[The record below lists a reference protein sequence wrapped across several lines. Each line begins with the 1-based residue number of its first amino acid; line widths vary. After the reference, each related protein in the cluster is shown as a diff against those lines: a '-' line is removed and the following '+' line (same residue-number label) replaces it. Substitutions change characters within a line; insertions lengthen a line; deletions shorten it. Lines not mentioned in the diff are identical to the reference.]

1 MSKTRALFESFQENL
16 KMTRE
21 TIGDVDFSVNSGVVD
36 GDIPEFEAKYNI
48 KITNITEPGAHHN
61 AVYSIEGNAEDVQ
74 RFKDEVL
81 VEAEEPKQV
90 LGEDSYETAE
100 EVKAGVEKSGG
111 LYQFIYDEWHNL
123 PEEIRKEIALNAV
136 YELNDDTKILED
148 LAERLIE
155 SEQVKNKDYLTE
167 AVDGHNR
174 FNKRGYNFVQYSYNN
189 EEDVKILEELNNEPE
204 VVVYDELYSD
214 KNGIDPDS
222 GKNYFDEYG
231 CKIIYISG
239 PLKGPNGPQEYMR
252 YVIYKGTPEQVALFR
267 TGGTGHTLRDA
278 AEVDDICIATP
289 KRLTESEETKP
300 IELYMNTW
308 GNYNENGAN
317 IKDGG
322 WMNIEQAKEFLE
334 RHKKE
339 EPFINDTNNCPIEVD
354 EYDNPW
360 EVIEKLEYIENCD
373 NPEALIAIIEST
385 SNNFEE
391 NKRIYESGDY
401 TFFAGVDNDYDLG
414 KAYYDMVGGV
424 SGISEPENY
433 VNREDVKQNLINN
446 MSSDEDYSDEE
457 LDAMVDEDIEV
468 AKVDND
474 ESFFENYFDFETL
487 GRELN
492 YGGFY
497 YADTG
502 AIQTL

>member
-21 TIGDVDFSVNSGVVD
+21 TISDVDFSVNSGVVD

-61 AVYSIEGNAEDVQ
+61 AVYSIEGKAEDVQ

-81 VEAEEPKQV
+81 VEAEESTIEEPK
-90 LGEDSYETAE
+90 S
-100 EVKAGVEKSGG
+100 
-111 LYQFIYDEWHNL
+111 
-123 PEEIRKEIALNAV
+123 
-136 YELNDDTKILED
+136 
-148 LAERLIE
+148 
-155 SEQVKNKDYLTE
+155 
-167 AVDGHNR
+167 
-174 FNKRGYNFVQYSYNN
+174 
-189 EEDVKILEELNNEPE
+189 
-204 VVVYDELYSD
+204 
-214 KNGIDPDS
+214 
-222 GKNYFDEYG
+222 
-231 CKIIYISG
+231 
-239 PLKGPNGPQEYMR
+239 
-252 YVIYKGTPEQVALFR
+252 
-267 TGGTGHTLRDA
+267 
-278 AEVDDICIATP
+278 
-289 KRLTESEETKP
+289 

-308 GNYNENGAN
+308 ANYNENGAN

-360 EVIEKLEYIENCD
+360 EVIEQLEYIENCD

-414 KAYYDMVGGV
+414 KAYYDMIGGV
-424 SGISEPENY
+424 SDISNPENY

-446 MSSDEDYSDEE
+446 MASDEDYSDKE
-457 LDAMVDEDIEV
+457 LDAMVYEDIEV
-468 AKVDND
+468 AKIDND
-474 ESFFENYFDFETL
+474 ESFFENYFDFEAL
-487 GRELN
+487 GRDLGFE
-492 YGGFY
+492 GFY
-497 YADTG
+497 FASTG

>member
-1 MSKTRALFESFQENL
+1 MSNTRALFESFQENL

-21 TIGDVDFSVNSGVVD
+21 TISDVDFSVNSGVVD

-61 AVYSIEGNAEDVQ
+61 AVYSIEGKAEDVQ

-81 VEAEEPKQV
+81 VETEESTIEEPK
-90 LGEDSYETAE
+90 S
-100 EVKAGVEKSGG
+100 
-111 LYQFIYDEWHNL
+111 
-123 PEEIRKEIALNAV
+123 
-136 YELNDDTKILED
+136 
-148 LAERLIE
+148 
-155 SEQVKNKDYLTE
+155 
-167 AVDGHNR
+167 
-174 FNKRGYNFVQYSYNN
+174 
-189 EEDVKILEELNNEPE
+189 
-204 VVVYDELYSD
+204 
-214 KNGIDPDS
+214 
-222 GKNYFDEYG
+222 
-231 CKIIYISG
+231 
-239 PLKGPNGPQEYMR
+239 
-252 YVIYKGTPEQVALFR
+252 
-267 TGGTGHTLRDA
+267 
-278 AEVDDICIATP
+278 
-289 KRLTESEETKP
+289 

-308 GNYNENGAN
+308 ANYNENGAN

-334 RHKKE
+334 RHKEE

-360 EVIEKLEYIENCD
+360 EVIEQLEYIENCD

-424 SGISEPENY
+424 SGISKPENY
-433 VNREDVKQNLINN
+433 VNREYVKQNLIDN
-446 MSSDEDYSDEE
+446 MNSDEDYSDKE

-468 AKVDND
+468 AKIDND

-492 YGGFY
+492 YSGFY

>member
-1 MSKTRALFESFQENL
+1 MSNTRALFESFQENL

-21 TIGDVDFSVNSGVVD
+21 TISDVDFSVNSGVVD

-61 AVYSIEGNAEDVQ
+61 AVYSIEGKAEDVQ

-81 VEAEEPKQV
+81 VEAEESTIEEPK
-90 LGEDSYETAE
+90 S
-100 EVKAGVEKSGG
+100 
-111 LYQFIYDEWHNL
+111 
-123 PEEIRKEIALNAV
+123 
-136 YELNDDTKILED
+136 
-148 LAERLIE
+148 
-155 SEQVKNKDYLTE
+155 
-167 AVDGHNR
+167 
-174 FNKRGYNFVQYSYNN
+174 
-189 EEDVKILEELNNEPE
+189 
-204 VVVYDELYSD
+204 
-214 KNGIDPDS
+214 
-222 GKNYFDEYG
+222 
-231 CKIIYISG
+231 
-239 PLKGPNGPQEYMR
+239 
-252 YVIYKGTPEQVALFR
+252 
-267 TGGTGHTLRDA
+267 
-278 AEVDDICIATP
+278 
-289 KRLTESEETKP
+289 

-308 GNYNENGAN
+308 ANYNENGAN

-334 RHKKE
+334 RHKEE

-360 EVIEKLEYIENCD
+360 EVIEQLEYIENCD

-401 TFFAGVDNDYDLG
+401 IFFAGVDDDYDLG

-424 SGISEPENY
+424 TGISNPENY
-433 VNREDVKQNLINN
+433 VNREYVKQNIINN
-446 MSSDEDYSDEE
+446 MTSDEDYSDKE
-457 LDAMVDEDIEV
+457 LDAMIDEEIEV
-468 AKVDND
+468 AKIDND

>member
-1 MSKTRALFESFQENL
+1 MKAETYKLFESFQENL

-21 TIGDVDFSVNSGVVD
+21 TISDVDFSVNSGVVD

-81 VEAEEPKQV
+81 VESEEPTIEEPK
-90 LGEDSYETAE
+90 S
-100 EVKAGVEKSGG
+100 
-111 LYQFIYDEWHNL
+111 
-123 PEEIRKEIALNAV
+123 
-136 YELNDDTKILED
+136 
-148 LAERLIE
+148 
-155 SEQVKNKDYLTE
+155 
-167 AVDGHNR
+167 
-174 FNKRGYNFVQYSYNN
+174 
-189 EEDVKILEELNNEPE
+189 
-204 VVVYDELYSD
+204 
-214 KNGIDPDS
+214 
-222 GKNYFDEYG
+222 
-231 CKIIYISG
+231 
-239 PLKGPNGPQEYMR
+239 
-252 YVIYKGTPEQVALFR
+252 
-267 TGGTGHTLRDA
+267 
-278 AEVDDICIATP
+278 
-289 KRLTESEETKP
+289 

-308 GNYNENGAN
+308 ANYNENGAN

-334 RHKKE
+334 RHKEE

-360 EVIEKLEYIENCD
+360 EVIEQLEYIENCD

-401 TFFAGVDNDYDLG
+401 TFFAGVDDDYDLG

-433 VNREDVKQNLINN
+433 VNREYVKQNLINN
-446 MSSDEDYSDEE
+446 MASDEDYSDKE

>member
-21 TIGDVDFSVNSGVVD
+21 TISDVDFSVNSGVVD

-61 AVYSIEGNAEDVQ
+61 AVYSIEGKAEDVQ

-81 VEAEEPKQV
+81 VEAEESTIEEPK
-90 LGEDSYETAE
+90 S
-100 EVKAGVEKSGG
+100 
-111 LYQFIYDEWHNL
+111 
-123 PEEIRKEIALNAV
+123 
-136 YELNDDTKILED
+136 
-148 LAERLIE
+148 
-155 SEQVKNKDYLTE
+155 
-167 AVDGHNR
+167 
-174 FNKRGYNFVQYSYNN
+174 
-189 EEDVKILEELNNEPE
+189 
-204 VVVYDELYSD
+204 
-214 KNGIDPDS
+214 
-222 GKNYFDEYG
+222 
-231 CKIIYISG
+231 
-239 PLKGPNGPQEYMR
+239 
-252 YVIYKGTPEQVALFR
+252 
-267 TGGTGHTLRDA
+267 
-278 AEVDDICIATP
+278 
-289 KRLTESEETKP
+289 

-308 GNYNENGAN
+308 ANYNENGAN

-334 RHKKE
+334 RHKEE

-360 EVIEKLEYIENCD
+360 EVIEQLEYIENCD

-433 VNREDVKQNLINN
+433 VNREYVKQNLINN
-446 MSSDEDYSDEE
+446 MASDEDYSDKE

-487 GRELN
+487 GKELN
-492 YGGFY
+492 YSGFY

>member
-21 TIGDVDFSVNSGVVD
+21 TISDVDFSVNSGVVD

-123 PEEIRKEIALNAV
+123 PEEMKKEIALNAI
-136 YELNDDTKILED
+136 YELNDDTKVLED
-148 LAERLIE
+148 LAE
-155 SEQVKNKDYLTE
+155 
-167 AVDGHNR
+167 
-174 FNKRGYNFVQYSYNN
+174 
-189 EEDVKILEELNNEPE
+189 
-204 VVVYDELYSD
+204 
-214 KNGIDPDS
+214 
-222 GKNYFDEYG
+222 
-231 CKIIYISG
+231 
-239 PLKGPNGPQEYMR
+239 
-252 YVIYKGTPEQVALFR
+252 
-267 TGGTGHTLRDA
+267 
-278 AEVDDICIATP
+278 
-289 KRLTESEETKP
+289 RLTESEETKS

-308 GNYNENGAN
+308 ANYNENGAN

-334 RHKKE
+334 RHKEE

-360 EVIEKLEYIENCD
+360 EVIEQLEYIENCD

-433 VNREDVKQNLINN
+433 VNREYVKQNLIDN
-446 MSSDEDYSDEE
+446 MNSDEDYSDKE

-468 AKVDND
+468 AKIDND

-492 YGGFY
+492 YSGFY

-502 AIQTL
+502 AIQTS